1 MHHSASAWPMI
12 GFIYVKGGN
21 ELRCAEMNYWESRK
35 SFWTTPKGFILQITA
50 ILIIL
55 GGALIT
61 LNLYTSP
68 FPVIEYFDAKPVAI
82 SPGEATTLSWS
93 VVGATTVEIDQGVGI
108 VVLKGT
114 TKVSPSGTNTYTL
127 TAVNG
132 TRNRTRSVKVMV
144 NGQ

>member
-1 MHHSASAWPMI
+1 M
-12 GFIYVKGGN
+12 
-21 ELRCAEMNYWESRK
+21 
-35 SFWTTPKGFILQITA
+35 
-50 ILIIL
+50 
-55 GGALIT
+55 IT

-82 SPGEATTLSWS
+82 SPGEASTLSWS

-108 VVLKGT
+108 VLLNGA
-114 TKVSPSGTNTYTL
+114 TKVSPSETTTYTL

-144 NGQ
+144 K

>member
-1 MHHSASAWPMI
+1 
-12 GFIYVKGGN
+12 
-21 ELRCAEMNYWESRK
+21 MNYWESRK

-55 GGALIT
+55 GGALIF

-93 VVGATTVEIDQGVGI
+93 VIGATTVEIDQGIGI
-108 VVLKGT
+108 VVLKGA
-114 TKVSPSGTNTYTL
+114 TKVSPSETTTYTL

>member
-1 MHHSASAWPMI
+1 MSKSETSVGAP
-12 GFIYVKGGN
+12 K
-21 ELRCAEMNYWESRK
+21 MNYWESRK

-68 FPVIEYFDAKPVAI
+68 FPVIEYFDAKPVVI
-82 SPGEATTLSWS
+82 SPGEATILSWS

-108 VVLKGT
+108 VVQKGAISVSSSE
-114 TKVSPSGTNTYTL
+114 TKIYTL
-127 TAVNG
+127 TAING
-132 TRNRTRSVKVMV
+132 TRNRTRSVRVMV
-144 NGQ
+144 NSG

>member
-1 MHHSASAWPMI
+1 
-12 GFIYVKGGN
+12 
-21 ELRCAEMNYWESRK
+21 MNYWESRK

-68 FPVIEYFDAKPVAI
+68 FPVIEYFDAKPVVI
-82 SPGEATTLSWS
+82 SPGEATILSWS

-108 VVLKGT
+108 VVQKGAMSVSSSE
-114 TKVSPSGTNTYTL
+114 TKIYTL
-127 TAVNG
+127 TAING
-132 TRNRTRSVKVMV
+132 TRNRTRSVRVMV
-144 NGQ
+144 NSG

>member
-1 MHHSASAWPMI
+1 MS
-12 GFIYVKGGN
+12 K
-21 ELRCAEMNYWESRK
+21 AETSLGAPKMNYWESRK

-82 SPGEATTLSWS
+82 SPGEATILSWS

-114 TKVSPSGTNTYTL
+114 TKVSLSGTTTYTL

-132 TRNRTRSVKVMV
+132 TRNRKRSLKVMV

>member
-1 MHHSASAWPMI
+1 MT
-12 GFIYVKGGN
+12 GFIYVEVGN
-21 ELRCAEMNYWESRK
+21 ECRCAKMNYWESRK

-50 ILIIL
+50 ILIVL

-82 SPGEATTLSWS
+82 SPGEAAILSWS

-108 VVLKGT
+108 VTLKGMKKVYPSET
-114 TKVSPSGTNTYTL
+114 TTYNL
-127 TAVNG
+127 AAVNG
-132 TRNRTRSVKVMV
+132 TRNRTRSVRVMV
-144 NGQ
+144 NSV